1 MTIQEQ
7 IKADL
12 TLAMKSKNAEEVLI
26 LRVVMA
32 EFLRVKDLP
41 NDKSVTDEQAIK
53 ILRKTSQ
60 DCKDTNCLN
69 QAIILEKYL
78 PKELS
83 EQELGNLI
91 TEIIQSGANNIGAIM
106 KGLKSSGKIYN
117 GKLANEIIK
126 ELL

>member
-60 DCKDTNCLN
+60 DCKDTNCL
-69 QAIILEKYL
+69 
-78 PKELS
+78 
-83 EQELGNLI
+83 
-91 TEIIQSGANNIGAIM
+91 
-106 KGLKSSGKIYN
+106 KSSYYLRKIFT
-117 GKLANEIIK
+117 KRII
-126 ELL
+126 